1 MIALFDRRVRKL
13 GYSESELETQKGG
26 TVVVRIFAL
35 GFIGCLL
42 AASPTSAATSTAT
55 GTGWEWLPYKDA
67 VATDATTHKPK
78 VDGGKTPRLVISCNN
93 LSRVTYVEWPS
104 DLGVAMKDLTNHA
117 DITLTLDSEVRL
129 QELWFVARP
138 EKDVTTA
145 ISHDRSF
152 PKRLTGHRVLAI
164 KARGKEG
171 KIGFSARFDISGLRT
186 IMDAHNMPC
195 ETLPPPPISIDA
207 LIGKP

>member
-1 MIALFDRRVRKL
+1 M
-13 GYSESELETQKGG
+13 T
-26 TVVVRIFAL
+26 RIFAL
-35 GFIGCLL
+35 ALMGAVF
-42 AASPTSAATSTAT
+42 AASPATAAAAGT

-67 VATDATTHKPK
+67 VATDATSHRPK
-78 VDGGKTPRLVISCNN
+78 VAGGKIPRLVISCNN

-104 DLGVAMKDLTNHA
+104 DLGVSLKDLTNRA
-117 DITLTLDSEVRL
+117 NVTLTLDSEVRL

-138 EKDVTTA
+138 EKAVTTA

-152 PKRLTGHRVLAI
+152 PKRLTMHQALAV

-171 KIGFSARFDISGLRT
+171 KIGFSARFALSGLRT

-195 ETLPPPPISIDA
+195 ETLPPPPISSDILDR
-207 LIGKP
+207 KP